1 MFKNFCTLTRRHVP
15 VAALALLA
23 LVPVFAQA
31 APQLVDSTGIKKTVI
46 STIVMPAAGLTENN
60 VATIIQNHDAGVT
73 SSSVPAG
80 YTEVSVAMGPHSIGD
95 GSGTYG
101 LGYYTGLGYSVYS
114 PAVGTPDPCGG
125 NLTSPQRLVG
135 TPGGMSCSG
144 GDSELCTPYA
154 ASYWVCEPV
163 GTRTSL
169 QKVVGGNVLNVTQ
182 AMFNAKAAQYPGS
195 VGIALM
201 AATPYCQSLGYTNY
215 VPGTI
220 VTNAPGACDQL
231 ITRWNGAAFYNDSAC
246 YNNILYSMQCW
257 K

>member
-1 MFKNFCTLTRRHVP
+1 MFKSFCTLTRRHVP
-15 VAALALLA
+15 VAALA

-31 APQLVDSTGIKKTVI
+31 APQLVDSTGVKKTVL
-46 STIVMPAAGLTENN
+46 STIAIPAAGLTEKN
-60 VATIIQNHDAGVT
+60 VTTLLENRDFSNGGSGSTTIPQ
-73 SSSVPAG
+73 G
-80 YTEVSVAMGPHSIGD
+80 YTEVSVPMGPHSIGD
-95 GSGTYG
+95 GTGTYG

-114 PAVGTPDPCGG
+114 PAVGPDPCGG
-125 NLTSPQRLVG
+125 NLTSPQRIVG

-144 GDSELCTPYA
+144 GDGETCTPYA

-169 QKVVGGNVLNVTQ
+169 QKVVGGTVLNVTQ

-231 ITRWNGAAFYNDSAC
+231 ITRWNGAAFYNDNAC